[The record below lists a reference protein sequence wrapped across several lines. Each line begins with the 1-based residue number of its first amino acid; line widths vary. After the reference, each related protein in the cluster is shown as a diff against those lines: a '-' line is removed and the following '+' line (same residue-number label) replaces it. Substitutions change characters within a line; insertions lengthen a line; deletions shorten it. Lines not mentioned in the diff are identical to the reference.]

1 MLATLYEI
9 GELHFRVFGTNG
21 FHIKAKNERF
31 TAASSRCR
39 QNLKYANFTSS
50 FGRLRQKL
58 HQKACRTCS
67 TNIFPYSTN
76 QIMDLR
82 RCGCRC
88 RSHFLNSLFSCEDG
102 ILVVKRI
109 DRPNRLTQ
117 CCTQFKS
124 PGVKILCV
132 CCICIR
138 MSHSHLND
146 MEIPETKRFI
156 PKGFELG
163 TTLS

>member
-1 MLATLYEI
+1 MLVTLYEI
-9 GELHFRVFGTNG
+9 GEVYFCLLSTNG
-21 FHIKAKNERF
+21 FHVSTENERS
-31 TAASSRCR
+31 TSADSPCR
-39 QNLKYANFTSS
+39 RSLKYANFTSS

-58 HQKACRTCS
+58 HQKACRKCS
-67 TNIFPYSTN
+67 TIIFPYSTN
-76 QIMDLR
+76 QIMDLW

-102 ILVVKRI
+102 ILVVKRM

-124 PGVKILCV
+124 PGLRFFVF
-132 CCICIR
+132 CICIR